1 MILTCTIIFYI
12 VTEKSAF
19 VKRKKTLAEASPLL
33 ETKKVE
39 VKLRLT
45 IVSKGICRFHI
56 ICMYYV
62 LNDSHKEKTSISK
75 GLFVTPL
82 YLLSAKTFLFWPA
95 IVVVSKT

>member
-1 MILTCTIIFYI
+1 MLKEKNFGRREPPTI
-12 VTEKSAF
+12 
-19 VKRKKTLAEASPLL
+19 L

-45 IVSKGICRFHI
+45 IVSDGICRFHI

-82 YLLSAKTFLFWPA
+82 YLLSAKTFFILARHRRCLKNITLYTNIPPA
-95 IVVVSKT
+95 GRRR